1 MSVIKLDARLSAVA
15 SLVRKGSVVADIGT
29 DHAYIPAF
37 LVQSGICP
45 SAIAGDLR
53 KMPLENAKEAIR
65 ECSLEDKI
73 KVTVVATGFDVINAK
88 KRGIIYFHLG
98 DIHEV
103 MHLFT
108 CDEFYGEMIEC
119 DEGTLKWFKIDEVKN
134 LNLWEGDRIFLD
146 KLIESDDYFE
156 IEFFYEKDKVKSY
169 RFIK

>member
-1 MSVIKLDARLSAVA
+1 MESTTLCYLKKDNSYLMLLRNKEKNDINEGKWLGIGGHIEDNETPEEANKREIK
-15 SLVRKGSVVADIGT
+15 
-29 DHAYIPAF
+29 
-37 LVQSGICP
+37 
-45 SAIAGDLR
+45 
-53 KMPLENAKEAIR
+53 EE
-65 ECSLEDKI
+65 
-73 KVTVVATGFDVINAK
+73 TGFDVINAK